1 MKKGTKG
8 MLIAAGAFAVAG
20 IGFCIGGIS
29 VAAVET
35 GGNVFDQAGQ
45 LLQDNDYPLA
55 GLIHWG
61 NAQYHSSDIDWDALD
76 GNTVDMD
83 FASDLEISLKYDELL
98 IQEYDGDKIRVN
110 VANDAKNDVVVK
122 ETSGKITITDTRS
135 GNVKKKK
142 QIKVIV
148 PSGKDFDTISLGVD
162 MGTIDLE
169 CDLKVQEL
177 SVEVG
182 AGEFS
187 GYGNITAAYCD
198 LQVGAGTIDIDQLDI
213 QKLNADCSAGEIDMV
228 VTGKEKDYNYDLSC
242 GMGEINLED
251 SEYSGLGIEKNISN
265 EGARKDMVLECGMGE
280 IDVEFTGEKQNLAE
294 RFFQTRSGVKL
305 CNK

>member
-61 NAQYHSSDIDWDALD
+61 NVQYHSSDIDWDALD

-110 VANDAKNDVVVK
+110 VANDAKNEVVVK

-142 QIKVIV
+142 QIKVSI
-148 PSGKDFDTISLGVD
+148 PSVKEFDTVSLGVD

-182 AGEFS
+182 AGEFC
-187 GYGNITAAYCD
+187 GYGNIAAAYCD
-198 LQVGAGTIDIDQLDI
+198 LQVGAGTIDIDQIDV
-213 QKLNADCSAGEIDMV
+213 QKLNADCGAGEIDMV

-251 SEYSGLGIEKNISN
+251 SEYSGIGIEKNISN

-280 IDVEFTGEKQNLAE
+280 IDVEFTGE
-294 RFFQTRSGVKL
+294 S
-305 CNK
+305 

>member
-61 NAQYHSSDIDWDALD
+61 NVQYHSSDIDWDALD

-98 IQEYDGDKIRVN
+98 IQKYDGDKIRVN

-148 PSGKDFDTISLGVD
+148 PSGKDFDTVSLGVD

-213 QKLNADCSAGEIDMV
+213 QKLNADCGAGEIDMV

-242 GMGEINLED
+242 GMGEIDLEN
-251 SEYSGLGIEKNISN
+251 SEYSGLGIEKTISN

-280 IDVEFTGEKQNLAE
+280 IDVEFTGEK
-294 RFFQTRSGVKL
+294 
-305 CNK
+305 

>member
-20 IGFCIGGIS
+20 IGLCIGGIS

-35 GGNVFDQAGQ
+35 GVNVFDQAGQ

-61 NAQYHSSDIDWDALD
+61 NVQYHSSDIDWDALD

-110 VANDAKNDVVVK
+110 VANDTKNDVVVK

-148 PSGKDFDTISLGVD
+148 PSGKDFDTVSLGVD

-177 SVEVG
+177 SMEVG

-213 QKLNADCSAGEIDMV
+213 QKLNADCGAGEIDMV

-242 GMGEINLED
+242 GMGEIDLED

-280 IDVEFTGEKQNLAE
+280 IDVEFTGEN
-294 RFFQTRSGVKL
+294 
-305 CNK
+305 

>member
-8 MLIAAGAFAVAG
+8 MLIAVGAFAVAG
-20 IGFCIGGIS
+20 IGLCIGGIS

-148 PSGKDFDTISLGVD
+148 PSGKDFDTVSLGVD

-198 LQVGAGTIDIDQLDI
+198 LQVGAGTIDIDQIDV
-213 QKLNADCSAGEIDMV
+213 QKLNADCGAGEIDMV
-228 VTGKEKDYNYDLSC
+228 VTGKEKDYNYNLSC
-242 GMGEINLED
+242 GMGEIDLEN
-251 SEYSGLGIEKNISN
+251 SEYSGLGIEKTISN
-265 EGARKDMVLECGMGE
+265 EGAKKDMVLECGMGE
-280 IDVEFTGEKQNLAE
+280 IDVEFTGEN
-294 RFFQTRSGVKL
+294 
-305 CNK
+305 

>member
-8 MLIAAGAFAVAG
+8 MLIAVGAFAVAG
-20 IGFCIGGIS
+20 VGFCIGGIS

-148 PSGKDFDTISLGVD
+148 PSGKDFDTVSLGVD

-198 LQVGAGTIDIDQLDI
+198 LQVGAGTIDIDQIDV
-213 QKLNADCSAGEIDMV
+213 QKLNADCGAGEIDMV
-228 VTGKEKDYNYDLSC
+228 VTGKEKDYNYELSC
-242 GMGEINLED
+242 GMGEIDLEN

-265 EGARKDMVLECGMGE
+265 EGAKKDMVLECGMGE
-280 IDVEFTGEKQNLAE
+280 IDVEFTGE
-294 RFFQTRSGVKL
+294 S
-305 CNK
+305 

>member
-20 IGFCIGGIS
+20 IGLCIGGIS
-29 VAAVET
+29 AAAVET

-61 NAQYHSSDIDWDALD
+61 NVQYHSSDIDWDALD

-148 PSGKDFDTISLGVD
+148 PSGKDFDTVSLGVD

-177 SVEVG
+177 SMEVG

-213 QKLNADCSAGEIDMV
+213 QKLNADCGAGEIDMV

-280 IDVEFTGEKQNLAE
+280 IDVEFTGE
-294 RFFQTRSGVKL
+294 S
-305 CNK
+305 

>member
-8 MLIAAGAFAVAG
+8 MLIAVGAFAVAG
-20 IGFCIGGIS
+20 VGFCIGGIS

-61 NAQYHSSDIDWDALD
+61 NAKYHSSDIDWDALD

-135 GNVKKKK
+135 GNIKKKK

-148 PSGKDFDTISLGVD
+148 PSGKDFDTVSLGVD

-251 SEYSGLGIEKNISN
+251 SEYSGIGIEKNISN

-280 IDVEFTGEKQNLAE
+280 IDVEFTGE
-294 RFFQTRSGVKL
+294 S
-305 CNK
+305 

>member
-20 IGFCIGGIS
+20 IGLCIGGIS

-142 QIKVIV
+142 QIKVSV
-148 PSGKDFDTISLGVD
+148 PSVKEFDTVSLGVD

-182 AGEFS
+182 TGEFS
-187 GYGNITAAYCD
+187 GYGNIAAAYYD
-198 LQVGAGTIDIDQLDI
+198 LQVGAGTIEIDQLDV
-213 QKLNADCSAGEIDMV
+213 QKLNADCGAGEIDMV

-242 GMGEINLED
+242 GMGEIDLEN
-251 SEYSGLGIEKNISN
+251 SEYSGLGIEKTISN
-265 EGARKDMVLECGMGE
+265 EGAKKDMVLECGMGE
-280 IDVEFTGEKQNLAE
+280 IDVEFTGE
-294 RFFQTRSGVKL
+294 S
-305 CNK
+305 

>member
-142 QIKVIV
+142 QIKVSI
-148 PSGKDFDTISLGVD
+148 PSVKEFDTVSLGVD

-182 AGEFS
+182 AGEFD
-187 GYGNITAAYCD
+187 GYGNITAANCD
-198 LQVGAGTIDIDQLDI
+198 LQVGAGTIDIDQIDV
-213 QKLNADCSAGEIDMV
+213 QKLNADCGAGEIDMV

-251 SEYSGLGIEKNISN
+251 SEYSGIGIEKNISN

-280 IDVEFTGEKQNLAE
+280 IDVEFTGEN
-294 RFFQTRSGVKL
+294 
-305 CNK
+305 

>member
-20 IGFCIGGIS
+20 IGLCIGGIS

-35 GGNVFDQAGQ
+35 GVNVFDQAGQ

-110 VANDAKNDVVVK
+110 VANDTKNDVVVK

-148 PSGKDFDTISLGVD
+148 PSGKDFDTVSLGVD

-213 QKLNADCSAGEIDMV
+213 QKLNADCGAGEIDMV

-251 SEYSGLGIEKNISN
+251 SEYSGIGIEKNISN

-280 IDVEFTGEKQNLAE
+280 IDVEFTGE
-294 RFFQTRSGVKL
+294 S
-305 CNK
+305 

>member
-61 NAQYHSSDIDWDALD
+61 NVQYHSSDIDWDALD

-148 PSGKDFDTISLGVD
+148 PSGKDFDTVSLGVD

-177 SVEVG
+177 SMEVG

-213 QKLNADCSAGEIDMV
+213 QKLNADCGAGEIDMV

-280 IDVEFTGEKQNLAE
+280 IDVEFTGE
-294 RFFQTRSGVKL
+294 S
-305 CNK
+305 

>member
-20 IGFCIGGIS
+20 IGLCIGGIS

-35 GGNVFDQAGQ
+35 GVNVFDQAGQ

-61 NAQYHSSDIDWDALD
+61 NVQYHSSDIDWDALD

-98 IQEYDGDKIRVN
+98 IQEYDVDKIRVN

-148 PSGKDFDTISLGVD
+148 PSGKDFDTVSLGVD

-213 QKLNADCSAGEIDMV
+213 QKLNADCGAGEIDMV

-251 SEYSGLGIEKNISN
+251 SEYSGIGIEKNISN

-280 IDVEFTGEKQNLAE
+280 IDVEFTGE
-294 RFFQTRSGVKL
+294 S
-305 CNK
+305 

>member
-35 GGNVFDQAGQ
+35 GVNVFDQAGQ

-61 NAQYHSSDIDWDALD
+61 NVQYHSSDIDWDALD

-148 PSGKDFDTISLGVD
+148 PSGKDFDTVSLGVD

-198 LQVGAGTIDIDQLDI
+198 LQVGAGTIDIDQIDV
-213 QKLNADCSAGEIDMV
+213 QKLNADCGAGEIDMV
-228 VTGKEKDYNYDLSC
+228 VTGKEKDYNYELSC
-242 GMGEINLED
+242 GMGEIDLEN
-251 SEYSGLGIEKNISN
+251 SEYSGLGIEKTISN
-265 EGARKDMVLECGMGE
+265 EGAQKDMVLECGMGE
-280 IDVEFTGEKQNLAE
+280 IDVEFTGE
-294 RFFQTRSGVKL
+294 S
-305 CNK
+305 

>member
-8 MLIAAGAFAVAG
+8 MLIAVGAFAVAG
-20 IGFCIGGIS
+20 VGFCIGGIS

-148 PSGKDFDTISLGVD
+148 PSGKDFDTVSLGVD

-198 LQVGAGTIDIDQLDI
+198 LQVGAGTIDIDQIDVK
-213 QKLNADCSAGEIDMV
+213 KLNADCGAGEIDMV

-251 SEYSGLGIEKNISN
+251 SEYSGIGIEKNISN

-280 IDVEFTGEKQNLAE
+280 IDVEFTGE
-294 RFFQTRSGVKL
+294 S
-305 CNK
+305 

>member
-98 IQEYDGDKIRVN
+98 IQGYDGDKIRVN

-213 QKLNADCSAGEIDMV
+213 QKLNADCGAGEIDMV

-251 SEYSGLGIEKNISN
+251 SEYSGIGIEKNISN

-280 IDVEFTGEKQNLAE
+280 IDVEFTGE
-294 RFFQTRSGVKL
+294 S
-305 CNK
+305 

>member
-20 IGFCIGGIS
+20 IGLCIGGIS

-35 GGNVFDQAGQ
+35 GVNVFDQAGQ

-61 NAQYHSSDIDWDALD
+61 NVQYHSSDIDWDALD

-148 PSGKDFDTISLGVD
+148 PSGKDFDTVSLGVD

-213 QKLNADCSAGEIDMV
+213 QKLNADCGAGEIDMV

-251 SEYSGLGIEKNISN
+251 SEYSGIGIEKNISN

-280 IDVEFTGEKQNLAE
+280 IDVEFTGE
-294 RFFQTRSGVKL
+294 S
-305 CNK
+305 

>member
-61 NAQYHSSDIDWDALD
+61 NVQYHSSDIDWDALD

-148 PSGKDFDTISLGVD
+148 PSGKDFDTVSLGVD

-213 QKLNADCSAGEIDMV
+213 QKLNADCGAGEIDMV

-242 GMGEINLED
+242 GMGEIDLEN

-280 IDVEFTGEKQNLAE
+280 IDVEFTGEN
-294 RFFQTRSGVKL
+294 
-305 CNK
+305 

>member
-20 IGFCIGGIS
+20 IGLCIGGIS

-61 NAQYHSSDIDWDALD
+61 NVQYHSSDIDWDDLD

-98 IQEYDGDKIRVN
+98 IQKYDGDKIRVN

-142 QIKVIV
+142 QIKVSV
-148 PSGKDFDTISLGVD
+148 PSVKEFDTVSLGVD

-198 LQVGAGTIDIDQLDI
+198 LQVGAGTIDIDQIDV
-213 QKLNADCSAGEIDMV
+213 QKLNADCGAGEIDMV

-242 GMGEINLED
+242 GMGEIDLEN
-251 SEYSGLGIEKNISN
+251 SEYSGLGIEKTISN
-265 EGARKDMVLECGMGE
+265 EGAKKDMVLECGMGE
-280 IDVEFTGEKQNLAE
+280 IDVEFTGEN
-294 RFFQTRSGVKL
+294 
-305 CNK
+305 

>member
-142 QIKVIV
+142 QIKVSV
-148 PSGKDFDTISLGVD
+148 PSVKEFDTVSLGVD

-187 GYGNITAAYCD
+187 GYGNITAANCD
-198 LQVGAGTIDIDQLDI
+198 LQVGAGTIDIDQIDV
-213 QKLNADCSAGEIDMV
+213 QKLNADCGAGEIDMV

-251 SEYSGLGIEKNISN
+251 SEYSGIGIEKNISN

-280 IDVEFTGEKQNLAE
+280 IDVEFTGE
-294 RFFQTRSGVKL
+294 S
-305 CNK
+305 

>member
-8 MLIAAGAFAVAG
+8 MLFAAGAFAVAG
-20 IGFCIGGIS
+20 IGLCIGGIS

-35 GGNVFDQAGQ
+35 GVNVFDQAGQ

-61 NAQYHSSDIDWDALD
+61 NVQYHSSDIDWDALD

-110 VANDAKNDVVVK
+110 VANDTKNDVVVK

-148 PSGKDFDTISLGVD
+148 PSGKDFDTVSLGVD

-198 LQVGAGTIDIDQLDI
+198 LQVGAGTIDIDQIDV
-213 QKLNADCSAGEIDMV
+213 QKLNADCGAGEIDMV

-251 SEYSGLGIEKNISN
+251 SEYSGIGIEKNISN

-280 IDVEFTGEKQNLAE
+280 IDVEFTGEN
-294 RFFQTRSGVKL
+294 
-305 CNK
+305 

>member
-148 PSGKDFDTISLGVD
+148 PSGKDFDTVSLGVD

-251 SEYSGLGIEKNISN
+251 SEYSGIGIEKNISN

-280 IDVEFTGEKQNLAE
+280 IDVKFTGE
-294 RFFQTRSGVKL
+294 S
-305 CNK
+305 

>member
-61 NAQYHSSDIDWDALD
+61 NVQYHSSDIDWDDLD
-76 GNTVDMD
+76 ENTVDMD

-98 IQEYDGDKIRVN
+98 IQKYDGDKIRVN

-148 PSGKDFDTISLGVD
+148 PSGKDFDTVSLGVD

-177 SVEVG
+177 SMEVG

-280 IDVEFTGEKQNLAE
+280 IDVEFTGE
-294 RFFQTRSGVKL
+294 S
-305 CNK
+305 

>member
-110 VANDAKNDVVVK
+110 VANDTKNDVVVK

-142 QIKVIV
+142 QIKVSI
-148 PSGKDFDTISLGVD
+148 PSVKEFDTVSLGVD

-213 QKLNADCSAGEIDMV
+213 QKLNADCGAGEIDMV

-251 SEYSGLGIEKNISN
+251 SEYSGIGIEKNISN

-280 IDVEFTGEKQNLAE
+280 IDVEFTGE
-294 RFFQTRSGVKL
+294 S
-305 CNK
+305 

>member
-20 IGFCIGGIS
+20 IGLCIGGIS

-35 GGNVFDQAGQ
+35 GVNVFDQAGQ

-61 NAQYHSSDIDWDALD
+61 NVQYHSSDIDWDALD

-148 PSGKDFDTISLGVD
+148 PSGKDFDTVSLGVD

-177 SVEVG
+177 SMEVG

-213 QKLNADCSAGEIDMV
+213 QKLNADCGAGEIDMV

-280 IDVEFTGEKQNLAE
+280 IDVEFTGEN
-294 RFFQTRSGVKL
+294 
-305 CNK
+305 

>member
-20 IGFCIGGIS
+20 VGFCIGGIS

-98 IQEYDGDKIRVN
+98 IQKYDGDKIRVN

-148 PSGKDFDTISLGVD
+148 PSGKDFDTVSLGVD

-213 QKLNADCSAGEIDMV
+213 QKLNADCGAGEIDMV

-251 SEYSGLGIEKNISN
+251 SEYSGIGIEKNISN

-280 IDVEFTGEKQNLAE
+280 IDVEFTGE
-294 RFFQTRSGVKL
+294 S
-305 CNK
+305 

>member
-8 MLIAAGAFAVAG
+8 MLIAVGAFAVAG
-20 IGFCIGGIS
+20 IGLCIGGIS

-148 PSGKDFDTISLGVD
+148 PSGKDFDTVSLGVD

-187 GYGNITAAYCD
+187 GYGNITAANCD
-198 LQVGAGTIDIDQLDI
+198 LQVGAGTIDIDQIDV
-213 QKLNADCSAGEIDMV
+213 QKLNADCGAGEIDMV

-251 SEYSGLGIEKNISN
+251 SEYSGIGIEKNISN

-280 IDVEFTGEKQNLAE
+280 IDVEFTGEK
-294 RFFQTRSGVKL
+294 
-305 CNK
+305 

>member
-61 NAQYHSSDIDWDALD
+61 NVQYHSSDIDWDALD

-110 VANDAKNDVVVK
+110 VANDTKNDVVVK

-142 QIKVIV
+142 QIKVSI
-148 PSGKDFDTISLGVD
+148 PSVKEFDTVSLGVD

-198 LQVGAGTIDIDQLDI
+198 LQVGAGTIDIDQIDV
-213 QKLNADCSAGEIDMV
+213 QKLNADCGAGEIDMV

-251 SEYSGLGIEKNISN
+251 SEYSGIGIEKNISN

-280 IDVEFTGEKQNLAE
+280 IDVEFTGE
-294 RFFQTRSGVKL
+294 S
-305 CNK
+305 

>member
-251 SEYSGLGIEKNISN
+251 SEYSGIGIEKNISN

-280 IDVEFTGEKQNLAE
+280 IDVEFTGEN
-294 RFFQTRSGVKL
+294 
-305 CNK
+305 

>member
-20 IGFCIGGIS
+20 IGLCIGGIS

-148 PSGKDFDTISLGVD
+148 PSGKDFDTVSLGVD

-198 LQVGAGTIDIDQLDI
+198 LQVGAGTIDIDQIDVK
-213 QKLNADCSAGEIDMV
+213 KLNADCGAGEIDMV
-228 VTGKEKDYNYDLSC
+228 VTGKEKDYNYNLSC
-242 GMGEINLED
+242 GMGEIDLEN
-251 SEYSGLGIEKNISN
+251 SEYSGLGIEKTISN
-265 EGARKDMVLECGMGE
+265 EGAKKDMVLECGMGE
-280 IDVEFTGEKQNLAE
+280 IDVEFTGED
-294 RFFQTRSGVKL
+294 
-305 CNK
+305 

>member
-20 IGFCIGGIS
+20 IGLCIGGIS

-35 GGNVFDQAGQ
+35 GVNVFDQAGQ

-61 NAQYHSSDIDWDALD
+61 NVQYHSSDIDWDALD

-110 VANDAKNDVVVK
+110 VANDTKNDVVVK

-135 GNVKKKK
+135 GNVKKEETDKS
-142 QIKVIV
+142 QY
-148 PSGKDFDTISLGVD
+148 S
-162 MGTIDLE
+162 
-169 CDLKVQEL
+169 
-177 SVEVG
+177 
-182 AGEFS
+182 FS
-187 GYGNITAAYCD
+187 
-198 LQVGAGTIDIDQLDI
+198 
-213 QKLNADCSAGEIDMV
+213 
-228 VTGKEKDYNYDLSC
+228 
-242 GMGEINLED
+242 
-251 SEYSGLGIEKNISN
+251 
-265 EGARKDMVLECGMGE
+265 
-280 IDVEFTGEKQNLAE
+280 E
-294 RFFQTRSGVKL
+294 RI
-305 CNK
+305 

>member
-20 IGFCIGGIS
+20 IGLCIGGIS

-76 GNTVDMD
+76 ENTVDMD

-148 PSGKDFDTISLGVD
+148 PSGKDFDTVSLGVD

-213 QKLNADCSAGEIDMV
+213 QKLNADCGAGEIDMV

-242 GMGEINLED
+242 GMGEIDLEN

-265 EGARKDMVLECGMGE
+265 EGAKKDMVLECGMGE
-280 IDVEFTGEKQNLAE
+280 IDVEFTGEN
-294 RFFQTRSGVKL
+294 
-305 CNK
+305 

>member
-8 MLIAAGAFAVAG
+8 MLIAVGAFAVAG
-20 IGFCIGGIS
+20 VGFCIGGIS

-148 PSGKDFDTISLGVD
+148 PSGKDFDTVSLGVD

-169 CDLKVQEL
+169 CDLKVQKL

-198 LQVGAGTIDIDQLDI
+198 LQVGAGTIDIDQLDV
-213 QKLNADCSAGEIDMV
+213 QKLNADCGAGEIDMV

-242 GMGEINLED
+242 GMGEIDLEN
-251 SEYSGLGIEKNISN
+251 SEYSGLGIEKTISN

-280 IDVEFTGEKQNLAE
+280 IDVEFTGE
-294 RFFQTRSGVKL
+294 S
-305 CNK
+305 

>member
-20 IGFCIGGIS
+20 IGLCIGGIS

-148 PSGKDFDTISLGVD
+148 PSGKDFDTVSLGVD

-198 LQVGAGTIDIDQLDI
+198 LQVGAGTIDIDQIDV
-213 QKLNADCSAGEIDMV
+213 QKLNADCGAGEIDMV
-228 VTGKEKDYNYDLSC
+228 VTGKEKDYNYELSC
-242 GMGEINLED
+242 GMGEIDLEN
-251 SEYSGLGIEKNISN
+251 SEYSGLGIEKTISN
-265 EGARKDMVLECGMGE
+265 EGAKKDMVLECGMGE
-280 IDVEFTGEKQNLAE
+280 IDVEFTGE
-294 RFFQTRSGVKL
+294 S
-305 CNK
+305 

>member
-61 NAQYHSSDIDWDALD
+61 NVQYHSSDIDWDALD

-198 LQVGAGTIDIDQLDI
+198 LQVGAGTIDIDQIDVK
-213 QKLNADCSAGEIDMV
+213 KLNADCGAGEIDMV

-251 SEYSGLGIEKNISN
+251 SEYSGIGIEKNISN

-280 IDVEFTGEKQNLAE
+280 IDVEFTGE
-294 RFFQTRSGVKL
+294 S
-305 CNK
+305 

>member
-8 MLIAAGAFAVAG
+8 MLIAVGAFAVAG
-20 IGFCIGGIS
+20 IGLCIGGIS

-148 PSGKDFDTISLGVD
+148 PSGKDFDTVSLGVD

-198 LQVGAGTIDIDQLDI
+198 LQVGAGTIDIDQIDV
-213 QKLNADCSAGEIDMV
+213 QKLNADCGAGEIDMV

-251 SEYSGLGIEKNISN
+251 SEYSGIGIEKNISN

-280 IDVEFTGEKQNLAE
+280 IDVEFTGEN
-294 RFFQTRSGVKL
+294 
-305 CNK
+305 

>member
-20 IGFCIGGIS
+20 VGFCIGGIS

-110 VANDAKNDVVVK
+110 VANDVKNDVVVK

-148 PSGKDFDTISLGVD
+148 PSGKDFDTVSLGVD

-177 SVEVG
+177 SMEVG

-213 QKLNADCSAGEIDMV
+213 QKLNADCGAGEIDMV

-242 GMGEINLED
+242 GMGEIDLEN

-280 IDVEFTGEKQNLAE
+280 IDVEFTGE
-294 RFFQTRSGVKL
+294 S
-305 CNK
+305 

>member
-8 MLIAAGAFAVAG
+8 MLIAVGAFAVAG
-20 IGFCIGGIS
+20 VGFCIGGIS

-148 PSGKDFDTISLGVD
+148 PSGKDFDTVSLGVD

-182 AGEFS
+182 AGEFR

-198 LQVGAGTIDIDQLDI
+198 LQVGAGTIDIDQIDV
-213 QKLNADCSAGEIDMV
+213 QKLNADCGAGEIDMV
-228 VTGKEKDYNYDLSC
+228 VTGKEKDYNYELSC
-242 GMGEINLED
+242 GMGEIDLEN
-251 SEYSGLGIEKNISN
+251 SEYSGLGIEKTISN
-265 EGARKDMVLECGMGE
+265 EGAQKDMVLECGMGE
-280 IDVEFTGEKQNLAE
+280 IDVEFTGE
-294 RFFQTRSGVKL
+294 S
-305 CNK
+305 

>member
-20 IGFCIGGIS
+20 IGLCIGGIS

-148 PSGKDFDTISLGVD
+148 PSGKDFDTVSLGVD

-213 QKLNADCSAGEIDMV
+213 QKLNADCGAGEIDMV

-251 SEYSGLGIEKNISN
+251 SEYSGIGIEKTISN
-265 EGARKDMVLECGMGE
+265 EGAQKDMVLECGMGE
-280 IDVEFTGEKQNLAE
+280 IDVEFTGEK
-294 RFFQTRSGVKL
+294 
-305 CNK
+305 